1 MSKDKIYYTI
11 IVVLCLSVF
20 ISVMSYIKHAIDI
33 NYEAVE
39 LIRKGQFQK
48 LHEDIKLCNPQK

>member
-1 MSKDKIYYTI
+1 MSKDKIYYTL

-39 LIRKGQFQK
+39 LIRKEQFQK
-48 LHEDIKLCNPQK
+48 LHEDIKLCNHQK